1 MDYEKKLQKIA
12 SGEIR
17 GVRLSR
23 EAEWYAQVIATGFL
37 FLAQLIGSLV
47 QPPYN
52 AAESESKRS
61 PGRPRGSRVNYPS
74 LDTNSQETD
83 QEQG

>member
-12 SGEIR
+12 SGDLR

-47 QPPYN
+47 QPTYT
-52 AAESESKRS
+52 AEEPKRS
-61 PGRPRGSRVNYPS
+61 PGRPRGSRVNYPDINTS
-74 LDTNSQETD
+74 DSDGEK
-83 QEQG
+83 EQG

>member
-1 MDYEKKLQKIA
+1 MDYEQKLKKIA

-37 FLAQLIGSLV
+37 FIAQLIGNSV
-47 QPPYN
+47 QAPN
-52 AAESESKRS
+52 TAESESKRS